1 MKNKLQL
8 LALAGCTETQIANYK
23 RHQDLRKDG
32 KTPCPALRRNYN
44 TCNGRLEVYL
54 RQLAKEEAT
63 CPRRRQEKKEATA
76 WALENARALADFTAH
91 LPEGYI
97 TLDQVFQEEVAAA
110 YIEGV
115 NGVLP
120 ALDTIDNARRNKV
133 LEIQDL
139 VKEFYA
145 DVAIPV
151 TFDGP
156 AYMVALRNTLG
167 EIWKKSPHADA
178 WALGYA
184 ALQPLAVETKW
195 VREHQIRK
203 EIRREIE
210 SAMLAHFPSMK

>member
-8 LALAGCTETQIANYK
+8 LALAGCTETQVANYK
-23 RHQDLRKDG
+23 RHQDQRKAG

-54 RQLAKEEAT
+54 RDLAKQEAN
-63 CPRRRQEKKEATA
+63 CPHKRQEKKEATV

-97 TLDQVFQEEVAAA
+97 TLDQVVNEEIAAA

-120 ALDTIDNARRNKV
+120 ALDTIDNARRGKV

-151 TFDGP
+151 KFDAP
-156 AYMVALRNTLG
+156 AYMIALREALG
-167 EIWKKSPHADA
+167 EIWKKSPHADR

-195 VREHQIRK
+195 VRENQIRK

-210 SAMLAHFPSMK
+210 AAMLAHFPSMK

>member
-8 LALAGCTETQIANYK
+8 LALAGCTETQVANYK
-23 RHQDLRKDG
+23 RHQDQRKAG

-44 TCNGRLEVYL
+44 TCNGRMEVYL

-63 CPRRRQEKKEATA
+63 CPRRRQEKKEAVV

-97 TLDQVFQEEVAAA
+97 TLDQVFQEEVASA

-120 ALDTIDNARRNKV
+120 SLDTIDNSHRTKV

-151 TFDGP
+151 KFDGP
-156 AYMVALRNTLG
+156 AYMVDLRGSLGKIWEKSIKADSWALRY
-167 EIWKKSPHADA
+167 S
-178 WALGYA
+178 

-203 EIRREIE
+203 EIRSEIE